1 MSMTLYRKS
10 ENIMENST
18 IFNEN
23 AGQTDNPKLK
33 IFMEIMRTLVIYL
46 LIN

>member
-1 MSMTLYRKS
+1 
-10 ENIMENST
+10 MENST
-18 IFNEN
+18 IFNKN
-23 AGQTDNPKLK
+23 AGQTDNSKLR